1 MPTRNINLT
10 DHYDSFVSQELEAGR
25 YQNAS
30 EVVRAALRLL
40 EKQEEEDKI
49 KIEAL
54 RKANALGIAAY
65 ERGDYTAIDSDAD
78 LDKVFADIDA
88 KLDP

>member
-40 EKQEEEDKI
+40 EKQEEEDKV

-54 RKANALGIAAY
+54 RKANVLGIAAY
-65 ERGDYTAIDSDAD
+65 ERGDYATINSDAD

-88 KLDP
+88 KLTP